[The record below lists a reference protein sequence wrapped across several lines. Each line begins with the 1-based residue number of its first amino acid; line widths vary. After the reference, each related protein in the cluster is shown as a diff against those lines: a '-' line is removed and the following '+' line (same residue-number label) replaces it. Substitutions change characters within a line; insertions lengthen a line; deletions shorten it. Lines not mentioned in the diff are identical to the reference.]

1 MDATRA
7 QDLTRHIL
15 KDEDKGVGMMQS
27 LSLEDS
33 IEIMAVILP
42 HLSDVA
48 EAKNNINDMGYFSNL
63 EKLYR
68 KIVVDKIKKAEHL
81 WMIYCDTT
89 SYPYMVDDDC
99 VMLYNYKDRETVQN
113 ALKKYGYE
121 TSVGIETPETFLNE
135 VAHMYRNGYKN
146 IRFTNGKDKEFIVSR
161 EEFAPYDLFFRD
173 DYVTN
178 PGLQNAM
185 IKFFQEYRKQGDKS
199 KRLAILGPL
208 EDDMRKAIIN
218 AEYMTPC
225 IKEENEDQIE
235 IAHPFIDLT
244 ERYGKGEG
252 DEKVLSIPVFSDGYE
267 MDKCFKDI
275 KENMLY
281 KYDELVSMMTE
292 IGASGIIIN
301 ALGVSHYMPLDSMK
315 NIWR

>member
-15 KDEDKGVGMMQS
+15 KDDDKGVAMMQS

-33 IEIMAVILP
+33 IDVMTIILP
-42 HLSDVA
+42 HMMDVA
-48 EAKNNINDMGYFSNL
+48 EAKQNVNDIGYFSNL

-68 KIVVDKIKKAEHL
+68 KIVIEKIKKAEHL
-81 WMIYCDTT
+81 WMIYSDNT
-89 SYPYMVDDDC
+89 SYPYMIDDDC
-99 VMLYNYKDRETVQN
+99 LMLYNFKHHEVVQEK
-113 ALKKYGYE
+113 LKGYGYA
-121 TSVGIETPETFLNE
+121 TSVGIETPESFINE
-135 VAHMYRNGYKN
+135 IGHMYRNGYKN
-146 IRFTNGKDKEFIVSR
+146 IRFTNGKDKEFIVAR
-161 EEFAPYDLFFRD
+161 EELAPYDLFFKD

-178 PGLQNAM
+178 PALQNAM
-185 IKFFQEYRKQGDKS
+185 IKFFQEFRKPGDNTN
-199 KRLAILGPL
+199 RMAVLGPL

-225 IKEENEDQIE
+225 IKTETEEQIE
-235 IAHPFIDLT
+235 ISHPYIDLT
-244 ERYGKGEG
+244 ERFGNGE
-252 DEKVLSIPVFSDGYE
+252 DKILSIPVFSDGYE

-275 KENMLY
+275 RENMLY

-292 IGASGIIIN
+292 LGASGIIIN
-301 ALGVSHYMPLDSMK
+301 ALGISHYIPLDSMK